1 MPLRRSENS
10 GFILLRLDY
19 KSSRLK
25 KVAIFPVFF
34 FFHPFTL
41 LPRILPLN
49 RALKPQRGKRSSFL
63 NSRGR
68 CLELDMAG
76 KTVVLVFIDN
86 LGPYPVLLALL
97 KWKCDM
103 SGAS

>member
-1 MPLRRSENS
+1 MPRKIQIKR
-10 GFILLRLDY
+10 
-19 KSSRLK
+19 
-25 KVAIFPVFF
+25 AI
-34 FFHPFTL
+34 
-41 LPRILPLN
+41 
-49 RALKPQRGKRSSFL
+49 KPHRGKRSSFL

-97 KWKCDM
+97 
-103 SGAS
+103 

>member
-10 GFILLRLDY
+10 GFILLRLDD
-19 KSSRLK
+19 KSSRAEK
-25 KVAIFPVFF
+25 SCYFSSFFF

-41 LPRILPLN
+41 LPRILQLN

-97 KWKCDM
+97 
-103 SGAS
+103 

>member
-10 GFILLRLDY
+10 GFILLRLDD

-34 FFHPFTL
+34 FHPFTL
-41 LPRILPLN
+41 LPRILQLN

-97 KWKCDM
+97 
-103 SGAS
+103 